1 MRFVVA
7 ALALLGLAACD
18 GGPIGADSNGSTP
31 AGYRLEVRALEG
43 VQTYLITAPDGKV
56 VGAQAADGASRLLDD
71 QRIQEIAD
79 TPMPADADAPPE
91 VMSLKLPGFEM
102 SINADQNETGD
113 ATAGDATAGDATSG
127 DDGGNAQVKMRVRGQ
142 EMVSIDARENG
153 PGDADDIAHVVISGA
168 SEETARD
175 FITDA
180 DELSEEVK
188 QQMRAALGF
197 N

>member
-1 MRFVVA
+1 MRFAAA
-7 ALALLGLAACD
+7 ALALFGLAACE
-18 GGPIGADSNGSTP
+18 GGAMDSNGATP

-56 VGAQAADGASRLLDD
+56 VGAQAADGASRLLDEA
-71 QRIQEIAD
+71 RIHEIAE

-102 SINADQNETGD
+102 SVNADHDEEGN
-113 ATAGDATAGDATSG
+113 TSS
-127 DDGGNAQVKMRVRGQ
+127 DDNGNAQVKMRVRGQ
-142 EMVSIDARENG
+142 ETVSIDARENG

-168 SEETARD
+168 SAETARD
-175 FITDA
+175 FINDA

-188 QQMRAALGF
+188 AQMRAALGF
-197 N
+197 S